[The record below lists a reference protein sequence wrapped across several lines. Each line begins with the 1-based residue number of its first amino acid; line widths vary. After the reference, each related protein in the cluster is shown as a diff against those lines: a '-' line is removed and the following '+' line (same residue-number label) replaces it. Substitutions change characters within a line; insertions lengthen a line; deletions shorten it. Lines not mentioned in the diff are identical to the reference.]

1 VTPPPAGERV
11 STSAEPREEPVMEDA
26 PRDDEATDGTDRDR
40 ASRRAVA
47 SGALIAAGLLFLVAA
62 VTEGVNVWLVV
73 AMPFAVA
80 AGAIAVG
87 ERVQARRVKK
97 LVAAGRR
104 LAVVEALLAN
114 IPDPV
119 VMVDRR
125 VVVREA
131 NGAASGLFPRLR
143 IGHPLSFALRAPQVL
158 DGVEEALRT
167 GARVR
172 VEYAERVPTERVFE
186 VLIGPLDLE
195 AERRGPEASASE
207 RPPGEQSLLLFFR
220 DLTSARRLET
230 MRVDFVA
237 NVSHELRT
245 PLSSLLGFVETLQG
259 PAKNDAAARE
269 RFLEIMRVQAQRMS
283 RLIDDLLSLSR
294 IELRAHVAPQTPID
308 LVPVTKQMVDTL
320 TPLARERGV
329 EIRLETPEGP
339 ALIAGERDELVRV
352 VENLVENAVKYGDT
366 GGSVEVAVTRVPRD
380 GARAGEEGAET
391 IRLSVRD
398 HGPGIAPEHLPRLTE
413 RFYRVDVAASRE
425 KGGTGLGLAIV
436 KHIVA
441 RHRGR
446 LTIESEPGEGALFA
460 ADFPAL
466 PPEG

>member
-1 VTPPPAGERV
+1 MTLPPAREREE
-11 STSAEPREEPVMEDA
+11 TREEPVMNDA
-26 PRDDEATDGTDRDR
+26 PGDDDAAAGADRDR

-62 VTEGVNVWLVV
+62 ATEGVNVWLVI
-73 AMPFAVA
+73 AMPIAVA
-80 AGAIAVG
+80 AAAVAVG

-125 VVVREA
+125 AIVRET
-131 NGAASGLFPRLR
+131 NGAATALLPGLR

-186 VLIGPLDLE
+186 VMIGPLDLE
-195 AERRGPEASASE
+195 AERRETEASALE
-207 RPPGEQSLLLFFR
+207 RPPREQSLVLFFR

-259 PAKNDAAARE
+259 PAKNDAVARE

-308 LVPVTKQMVDTL
+308 LAAVARQMVDTL
-320 TPLARERGV
+320 NPLARERGV
-329 EIRLETPEGP
+329 EIRFEAP
-339 ALIAGERDELVRV
+339 ASPARIAGDRDELVRV

-366 GGSVEVAVTRVPRD
+366 GGAVEVAVARLPRD
-380 GARAGEEGAET
+380 AARPGEESGGT

-398 HGPGIAPEHLPRLTE
+398 HGPGIAPEHVPRLTE

-446 LTIESEPGEGALFA
+446 LTIQSELGKGALFA
-460 ADFPAL
+460 VDFPAL

>member
-1 VTPPPAGERV
+1 MERQDEDGEEAGG
-11 STSAEPREEPVMEDA
+11 A
-26 PRDDEATDGTDRDR
+26 RDR

-47 SGALIAAGLLFLVAA
+47 SGALIATGLLFLVAA
-62 VTEGVNVWLVV
+62 ATEGVNFWLVV
-73 AMPFAVA
+73 AIPVAVA
-80 AGAIAVG
+80 AAAIAVG

-104 LAVVEALLAN
+104 LAIVEALLAN

-125 VVVREA
+125 AIVREV
-131 NGAASGLFPRLR
+131 NGAARELLPGLRL
-143 IGHPLSFALRAPQVL
+143 GHPLSFALRAPQVL

-167 GARVR
+167 GERVR
-172 VEYAERVPTERVFE
+172 IEYAERVPTERVFE

-195 AERRGPEASASE
+195 TDRPGGDAVEVGPLP
-207 RPPGEQSLLLFFR
+207 REQSLVLYFR

-259 PAKNDAAARE
+259 PARNDAAARE

-294 IELRAHVAPQTPID
+294 IELRAHVAPQTPLD
-308 LVPVTKQMVDTL
+308 VGAVTRQMLDTL
-320 TPLARERGV
+320 APLARERGV
-329 EIRLETPEGP
+329 EIVFEAPPQP
-339 ALIAGERDELVRV
+339 ALIAGERDELLRV
-352 VENLVENAVKYGDT
+352 VENLVENAVKYGD
-366 GGSVEVAVTRVPRD
+366 GGGRVEVGV
-380 GARAGEEGAET
+380 ARRPSEAGE
-391 IRLSVRD
+391 IVRLAVRD
-398 HGPGIAPEHLPRLTE
+398 YGPGIAPEHVPRLTE

-446 LTIESEPGEGALFA
+446 LTIESTPGEGALFA

-466 PPEG
+466 AAEAARTPAVSAE

>member
-1 VTPPPAGERV
+1 MTPPPREREE
-11 STSAEPREEPVMEDA
+11 TREEPTMTDA
-26 PRDDEATDGTDRDR
+26 PRDEDSGAGAGAERDR

-62 VTEGVNVWLVV
+62 ATEGVNVWLVI
-73 AMPFAVA
+73 AIPIAVA
-80 AGAIAVG
+80 AAAIAVG

-125 VVVREA
+125 VIVRET
-131 NGAASGLFPRLR
+131 NGAATALLPGLR
-143 IGHPLSFALRAPQVL
+143 IGHPLSFALRTPQVL

-195 AERRGPEASASE
+195 AERRETEASAIE
-207 RPPGEQSLLLFFR
+207 RPPREQSLLLFFR

-259 PAKNDAAARE
+259 PARNDVAARE

-294 IELRAHVAPQTPID
+294 IELRAHVPPQTPID
-308 LVPVTKQMVDTL
+308 LAAVARQMVDAL

-329 EIRLETPEGP
+329 EIRFEGP
-339 ALIAGERDELVRV
+339 PTPAMIAGERDELVRV
-352 VENLVENAVKYGDT
+352 VENLVENAVKYGDS
-366 GGSVEVAVTRVPRD
+366 GGAVEVAV
-380 GARAGEEGAET
+380 ARARSGDERAET

-398 HGPGIAPEHLPRLTE
+398 HGPGIAPEHVPRLTE

-446 LTIESEPGEGALFA
+446 LTIESELGAGALFA
-460 ADFPAL
+460 VEFPAL
-466 PPEG
+466 PGEA

>member
-1 VTPPPAGERV
+1 MDRPNLEGPD
-11 STSAEPREEPVMEDA
+11 EDESGVA
-26 PRDDEATDGTDRDR
+26 RDR

-47 SGALIAAGLLFLVAA
+47 SGALIATGLLFLVAA
-62 VTEGVNVWLVV
+62 ATEGVNLWLVV
-73 AMPFAVA
+73 SIPVAVA
-80 AGAIAVG
+80 AAAVAVG

-104 LAVVEALLAN
+104 LAIVEALLEN

-125 VVVREA
+125 VIVRET
-131 NGAASGLFPRLR
+131 NGAARALLPAIRL
-143 IGHPLSFALRAPQVL
+143 GHPLSFALRTPQVL

-167 GARVR
+167 GERVR

-186 VLIGPLDLE
+186 VMIGPLDME
-195 AERRGPEASASE
+195 AERSESAGIERPASE
-207 RPPGEQSLLLFFR
+207 RSVVLFFR

-259 PAKNDAAARE
+259 PAKNDANARE

-294 IELRAHVAPQTPID
+294 IELRAHVAPQTPLD
-308 LVPVTKQMVDTL
+308 VAAVARQMIDTL
-320 TPLARERGV
+320 TPLVREKGV
-329 EIRLETPEGP
+329 EIVFSAPTEP
-339 ALIAGERDELVRV
+339 ARIAGERDELLRV
-352 VENLVENAVKYGDT
+352 VENLVENAVKYADT
-366 GGSVEVAVTRVPRD
+366 GKRVEVSVSRGR
-380 GARAGEEGAET
+380 GEAGET
-391 IRLSVRD
+391 IRLAVRD

-446 LTIESEPGEGALFA
+446 LVIESEPGEGALFA

-466 PPEG
+466 PPEAAKMPAPAAE

>member
-1 VTPPPAGERV
+1 MTPPPPPPTADPEETAVQERDL
-11 STSAEPREEPVMEDA
+11 EDA
-26 PRDDEATDGTDRDR
+26 QDGDDPPPDGVARDR

-62 VTEGVNVWLVV
+62 ATEGVNVWLVV
-73 AMPFAVA
+73 AMPIAVA
-80 AGAIAVG
+80 AAAIAVG

-104 LAVVEALLAN
+104 LAIVEALLAN

-119 VMVDRR
+119 VMIDRR
-125 VVVREA
+125 VIVREA
-131 NGAASGLFPRLR
+131 NGAANGLFPGLR

-167 GARVR
+167 GERVR

-186 VLIGPLDLE
+186 VMIGPLDLE
-195 AERRGPEASASE
+195 AERRETEASAIE
-207 RPPGEQSLLLFFR
+207 RPPREQSVVLYFR

-294 IELRAHVAPQTPID
+294 IELRAHVPPQTTID
-308 LVPVTKQMVDTL
+308 LTAVTKQMLDTL
-320 TPLARERGV
+320 APLARERGV
-329 EIRLETPEGP
+329 EVVFAHPEAP
-339 ALIAGERDELVRV
+339 ATIAGERDELLRV
-352 VENLVENAVKYGDT
+352 VENLVENAIKYADAGKR
-366 GGSVEVAVTRVPRD
+366 VEVTI
-380 GARAGEEGAET
+380 ARRAAENGRPGEEAET
-391 IRLSVRD
+391 IRLAVRD
-398 HGPGIAPEHLPRLTE
+398 HGPGISPEHLPRLTE

-425 KGGTGLGLAIV
+425 RGGTGLGLAIV

-441 RHRGR
+441 RHRAK
-446 LTIESEPGEGALFA
+446 LTIESELGKGALFA
-460 ADFPAL
+460 VDFPA
-466 PPEG
+466 PKEVA

>member
-1 VTPPPAGERV
+1 MERRHDDSGE
-11 STSAEPREEPVMEDA
+11 TGGGA
-26 PRDDEATDGTDRDR
+26 RDR

-62 VTEGVNVWLVV
+62 ATEGVNLWLVV
-73 AMPFAVA
+73 AIPVAVA
-80 AGAIAVG
+80 AAAIAVG

-104 LAVVEALLAN
+104 LAIVEALLAN

-119 VMVDRR
+119 LMVDRR
-125 VVVREA
+125 AIVREV
-131 NGAASGLFPRLR
+131 NGAARELLPGLRL
-143 IGHPLSFALRAPQVL
+143 GHPLSFALRAPQVL

-167 GARVR
+167 GERVR

-195 AERRGPEASASE
+195 AERPGAEPVEVGP
-207 RPPGEQSLLLFFR
+207 PPREQSLVLYFR

-259 PAKNDAAARE
+259 PARNDPAARE
-269 RFLEIMRVQAQRMS
+269 RFLEIMRVQAHRMS

-294 IELRAHVAPQTPID
+294 IELRAHVAPQAPLD
-308 LVPVTKQMVDTL
+308 VAAVSRQMLDTL
-320 TPLARERGV
+320 TPLARERGA
-329 EIRLETPEGP
+329 EIVFEGPEQP
-339 ALIAGERDELVRV
+339 ALIAGERDELLRV
-352 VENLVENAVKYGDT
+352 VENLVENAVKYGDS
-366 GGSVEVAVTRVPRD
+366 GKRVDVTVSRH
-380 GARAGEEGAET
+380 AGETGELV
-391 IRLSVRD
+391 RLAVRD
-398 HGPGIAPEHLPRLTE
+398 YGAGIAPEHVPRLTE

-446 LTIESEPGEGALFA
+446 LTIESTPGEGALFA
-460 ADFPAL
+460 VDFPAL
-466 PPEG
+466 PAEPVADAEPRTATSR

>member
-1 VTPPPAGERV
+1 VIPSPPLP
-11 STSAEPREEPVMEDA
+11 PIDREEAVVEDA
-26 PRDDEATDGTDRDR
+26 PERDDAPSDGVARDR
-40 ASRRAVA
+40 ASRRVVA

-62 VTEGVNVWLVV
+62 ATEGVNVWLVV
-73 AMPFAVA
+73 AMPIAVA
-80 AGAIAVG
+80 AAAIAVG

-104 LAVVEALLAN
+104 LAIVEALLAN

-125 VVVREA
+125 IIVREA
-131 NGAASGLFPRLR
+131 NGAANALFPGLR

-167 GARVR
+167 GQRAR

-186 VLIGPLDLE
+186 VLIGPLDME
-195 AERRGPEASASE
+195 AERRETEASALE
-207 RPPGEQSLLLFFR
+207 RPPREQSVVLYFR

-308 LVPVTKQMVDTL
+308 LTLVTKQMLDTL
-320 TPLARERGV
+320 SPLARERGV
-329 EIRLETPEGP
+329 EVVFAHPEAP
-339 ALIAGERDELVRV
+339 ALIAGERDELLRV
-352 VENLVENAVKYGDT
+352 VENLVENAIKYADAGKR
-366 GGSVEVAVTRVPRD
+366 VEVTIARVRGEP
-380 GARAGEEGAET
+380 ARPGEEGAET
-391 IRLSVRD
+391 IRLAVRD

-425 KGGTGLGLAIV
+425 RGGTGLGLAIV

-441 RHRGR
+441 RHRAK
-446 LTIESEPGEGALFA
+446 LAIESELGKGALFVV
-460 ADFPAL
+460 DFPAL
-466 PPEG
+466 KETG

>member
-1 VTPPPAGERV
+1 MERHGE
-11 STSAEPREEPVMEDA
+11 DG
-26 PRDDEATDGTDRDR
+26 DEAGGARER

-47 SGALIAAGLLFLVAA
+47 SGALIATGLLFLVAA
-62 VTEGVNVWLVV
+62 ATEGVNFWLVV
-73 AMPFAVA
+73 AIPVAVA
-80 AGAIAVG
+80 AAAIAVG

-125 VVVREA
+125 VVVREV
-131 NGAASGLFPRLR
+131 NGAARELLPGLRL
-143 IGHPLSFALRAPQVL
+143 GHPLSFALRAPQVL

-167 GARVR
+167 GERVR

-195 AERRGPEASASE
+195 AD
-207 RPPGEQSLLLFFR
+207 RPGGDAVDVAPPPPRQQSLVLYFR

-269 RFLEIMRVQAQRMS
+269 RFLEIMRVQAQRMR

-294 IELRAHVAPQTPID
+294 IELRAHVAPQTPLD
-308 LVPVTKQMVDTL
+308 VAAATRQMLDTL
-320 TPLARERGV
+320 APLARERGV
-329 EIRLETPEGP
+329 ELAFSGP
-339 ALIAGERDELVRV
+339 AEAALIAGERDELLRV
-352 VENLVENAVKYGDT
+352 VENLVENAVKYGD
-366 GGSVEVAVTRVPRD
+366 GGGRVEVDVSRRA
-380 GARAGEEGAET
+380 AEAGET
-391 IRLSVRD
+391 VRLAVRD

-446 LTIESEPGEGALFA
+446 LTIESTPGEGALFA
-460 ADFPAL
+460 VDFPAL
-466 PPEG
+466 AVEAVRTPAVSAE